1 MKFIKK
7 YQEISK
13 IKTLDDFLTQELISM
28 ASTREKI
35 TTQDLA
41 KITTKVNHL
50 VTTDWKALALNVTIF
65 SMTNKFTSANLYIL
79 KFLSKDLFNK
89 VLTIKN
95 LPLQPFNGKFIKTY
109 PAELRAWG
117 GFIKNAIIVSYMQ
130 KKESPQ
136 DELPELTNW

>member
-1 MKFIKK
+1 
-7 YQEISK
+7 
-13 IKTLDDFLTQELISM
+13 M

-35 TTQDLA
+35 TPQDLA
-41 KITTKVNHL
+41 KITVKVNHL
-50 VTTDWKALALNVTIF
+50 VTDWKALALDVTIF
-65 SMTNKFTSANLYIL
+65 SMTNKFTSANLCIL
-79 KFLSKDLFNK
+79 KFLSQDLFNK

-117 GFIKNAIIVSYMQ
+117 RFIKNAIIVSCMQ

-136 DELPELTNW
+136 DELPELTSLLYTYDAADETSTV